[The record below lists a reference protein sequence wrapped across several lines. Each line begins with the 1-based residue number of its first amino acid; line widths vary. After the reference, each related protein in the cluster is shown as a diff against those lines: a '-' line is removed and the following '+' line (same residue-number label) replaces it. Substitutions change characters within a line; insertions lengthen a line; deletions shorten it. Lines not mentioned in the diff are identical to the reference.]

1 MKKLLT
7 ILVSTTLASVS
18 VQADDDTSALQA
30 EARAQIKTFAGAL
43 QSTLKQGME
52 SDGPVHAIGLC
63 NTEAPLIAEQTSR
76 NGWQIG
82 RTSLKVRN
90 PDNQPDAWEREVLQ
104 QFEQRKQA
112 GEDLMTLEASATEN
126 GEFRFMKAIPTG
138 AACIVCHGTE
148 LSAPVQARLAE
159 LYPQDQARGFNPG
172 DLRGAFTL
180 RKTLE

>member
-1 MKKLLT
+1 GGR
-7 ILVSTTLASVS
+7 INCVCA
-18 VQADDDTSALQA
+18 
-30 EARAQIKTFAGAL
+30 AR
-43 QSTLKQGME
+43 QSTLTQGKE
-52 SDGPVHAIGLC
+52 RDAPEHAIGLC
-63 NTEAPLIAEQTSR
+63 NTEAPLIAEQASR

-90 PDNQPDAWEREVLQ
+90 PENQPDAWEREVLQ

-138 AACIVCHGTE
+138 AACIACHGTE

-159 LYPQDQARGFNPG
+159 LYPQDQARGLNP
-172 DLRGAFTL
+172 
-180 RKTLE
+180 E

>member
-7 ILVSTTLASVS
+7 ILLSATLAQVS
-18 VQADDDTSALQA
+18 VAEDDTSALQA
-30 EARAQIKTFAGAL
+30 EARAQIKAFAGAL

-52 SDGPVHAIGLC
+52 TAGPVHAIGLC
-63 NTEAPLIAEQTSR
+63 NTEAPQIAQQSSHM
-76 NGWQIG
+76 GWQIG

-112 GEDLMTLEASATEN
+112 GEDIMTLEASAMVN
-126 GEFRFMKAIPTG
+126 DEFRFMKAIPTG
-138 AACIVCHGTE
+138 AACVACHGAE

-172 DLRGAFTL
+172 DLRGAFTV
-180 RKTLE
+180 RKLLE

>member
-1 MKKLLT
+1 MMKTFMT
-7 ILVSTTLASVS
+7 ILVSAALASAVA
-18 VQADDDTSALQA
+18 QADDTVALQA
-30 EARAQIKTFAGAL
+30 EARAQIKPFAGAL

-90 PDNQPDAWEREVLQ
+90 PDNRPDAWEREVLQ
-104 QFEQRKQA
+104 QFERRKQA

-138 AACIVCHGTE
+138 AACIACHGTE

-172 DLRGAFTL
+172 DLRG
-180 RKTLE
+180 

>member
-7 ILVSTTLASVS
+7 VLVSAALTSVS
-18 VQADDDTSALQA
+18 VQAEDTRALQA
-30 EARAQIKTFAGAL
+30 EARTQIKAFAGAL

-52 SDGPVHAIGLC
+52 TEGAVHAIELC

-76 NGWQIG
+76 NGWQVG

-138 AACIVCHGTE
+138 AACIACHGTE

>member
-1 MKKLLT
+1 MKTFMT
-7 ILVSTTLASVS
+7 ILVSAALASAVA
-18 VQADDDTSALQA
+18 QADDTVALQA

-90 PDNQPDAWEREVLQ
+90 PDNQPDVWEREVLQ
-104 QFEQRKQA
+104 QFERRKQA

-138 AACIVCHGTE
+138 AACIACHGTE